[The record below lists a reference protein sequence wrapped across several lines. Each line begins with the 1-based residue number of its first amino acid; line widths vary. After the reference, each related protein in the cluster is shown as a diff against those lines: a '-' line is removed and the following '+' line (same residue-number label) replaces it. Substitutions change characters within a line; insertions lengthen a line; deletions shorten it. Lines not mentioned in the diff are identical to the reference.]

1 MRTVNGSI
9 GEIKFGEIELGVRSE
24 EINRR
29 ARRERRD
36 KTINSQRTLRS
47 QR

>member
-1 MRTVNGSI
+1 M

-36 KTINSQRTLRS
+36 KTVSSQGIREMENS
-47 QR
+47 

>member
-1 MRTVNGSI
+1 M

-29 ARRERRD
+29 ARPSAELLGAEWQG
-36 KTINSQRTLRS
+36 TQR
-47 QR
+47 